1 MKFEN
6 YSVVKCPM
14 GIAIK
19 PYNGDSNL
27 EVTLII
33 ENDTLHV
40 TLHAHDNDWCGP
52 DHIVSEIQHPIKS
65 AHDERKA
72 KEEASR
78 QRIQQ
83 FSKGY
88 YDGWNSED
96 FKCDKCGEPLGAD
109 DLDECGDCHDN
120 TQ

>member
-19 PYNGDSNL
+19 PNNGDSDL
-27 EVTLII
+27 EVTLTI
-33 ENDTLHV
+33 ENDILDV
-40 TLHAHDNDWCGP
+40 TLHAPDPSSAFLLRLSSSEDDWCEP
-52 DHIVSEIQHPIKS
+52 VFQMQHSIKPV
-65 AHDERKA
+65 HD
-72 KEEASR
+72 
-78 QRIQQ
+78 
-83 FSKGY
+83 
-88 YDGWNSED
+88 DWNSED

-109 DLDECGDCHDN
+109 DLDECGDCHDK